1 MTLNISE
8 VLNELSY
15 SQQVINLQEK
25 EMLTSF
31 TCQCFWI
38 SQGDN
43 REIISTDMNFFIGRY
58 MLMLRMFSE
67 RPTNEPNASLTGL
80 KVNT

>member
-1 MTLNISE
+1 MGLKVHPFLIPNPMAETRRRMTLNIPE

-15 SQQVINLQEK
+15 SLQVTNLQEK

-43 REIISTDMNFFIGRY
+43 REIISADMNLFY
-58 MLMLRMFSE
+58 WE
-67 RPTNEPNASLTGL
+67 VYAYT
-80 KVNT
+80 